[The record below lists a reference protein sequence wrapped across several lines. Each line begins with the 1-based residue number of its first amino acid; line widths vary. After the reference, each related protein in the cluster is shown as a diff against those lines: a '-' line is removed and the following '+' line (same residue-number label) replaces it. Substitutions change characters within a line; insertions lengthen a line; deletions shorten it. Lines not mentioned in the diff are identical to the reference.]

1 MKKLFTILSVF
12 TLINS
17 LIAQDLIVIND
28 GDSINCKI
36 TKVKDHNI
44 FFTFLNNGKTVNT
57 IIADSLVKGHVF
69 KFYNTKFA
77 KNSDLRGQYQHFR
90 IALNAGISSDL
101 TRIDN
106 SLATEFKD
114 YYRDLKTGYH
124 LGADLTYYFNRYF
137 GAGLKY
143 CIFRTSNEMGIY
155 MENENGI
162 RRYGNLSDDIAI
174 TFIGP
179 TFSTRY
185 LNPRNKNALI
195 TGISLGYL
203 KYANDMVL
211 MDKFKLDGSSLGMII
226 DFGYDIGFSENFSL
240 GFQIALIS
248 GTLTQVD
255 VTNGTTTQNIQL
267 DSGEEE
273 SLYRF
278 DFSIGLRFTM

>member
-44 FFTFLNNGKTVNT
+44 FFTFLNNGKTMNT

-77 KNSDLRGQYQHFR
+77 SNSDLRKQYQHFR
-90 IALNAGISSDL
+90 IALNAGYSHNLSEGDKGL
-101 TRIDN
+101 PTDFR
-106 SLATEFKD
+106 D
-114 YYRDLKTGYH
+114 YYKELAIGYH
-124 LGADLTYYFNRYF
+124 LGADLTYYFNRHI
-137 GAGLKY
+137 GAGFKY
-143 CIFRTSNEMGIY
+143 CVFKTANEMGIY
-155 MENENGI
+155 MEDENGT
-162 RRYGNLSDDIAI
+162 RRYGTLSDDIAI

-179 TFSTRY
+179 TFSARY
-185 LNPRNKNALI
+185 LNPGNKNALI

-203 KYANDMVL
+203 KYANEMVL

-226 DFGYDIGFSENFSL
+226 DIGYDIGLSENFSL

-248 GTLTQVD
+248 GNLTQID
-255 VTNGTTTQNIQL
+255 VTNGTTTQTVKL
-267 DSGEEE
+267 DGGEEE

-278 DFSIGLRFTM
+278 DFSIGLRFTR